1 MVPKEIFTLLS
12 LFIVNFYFKSSIFF
26 FILSSIYMCGSG
38 SVFRIR
44 IRIQKAPEYGSI
56 TDPDPQ
62 HCPSPSRSGRQK
74 LQNTIH
80 FRLSL

>member
-1 MVPKEIFTLLS
+1 MLPKEIFTLLS

-44 IRIQKAPEYGSI
+44 IRIQKAPEYGSN
-56 TDPDPQ
+56 TDPDPDPDPQ
-62 HCPSPSRSGRQK
+62 HWDTV
-74 LQNTIH
+74 LLI
-80 FRLSL
+80 F